1 MRTIPKEE
9 SLDIEFKSDLK
20 CYPDHDLIEEIVGMT
35 NTAGGCLFLGV
46 EDDGTITGVHKK
58 HRDPIGV
65 TALIANSTV
74 PPIAVRA
81 EIITEEDK
89 DVLKIASY
97 SQDKILSHSMV
108 PASNPHPSAEA
119 VPGDWFSMY

>member
-35 NTAGGCLFLGV
+35 NTSGGCLFLGV

-58 HRDPIGV
+58 HKDPIGCLLY
-65 TALIANSTV
+65 T
-74 PPIAVRA
+74 
-81 EIITEEDK
+81 
-89 DVLKIASY
+89 SY
-97 SQDKILSHSMV
+97 HGYISF
-108 PASNPHPSAEA
+108 
-119 VPGDWFSMY
+119 GGG